1 MPVPAASTPATS
13 SSFPTTAGAISSS
26 LMGKLWRS
34 YRWVDPNFHSLG
46 FGAFVPFFRRDQC
59 PKDCEQGVIAGQ
71 LLWAY
76 GCRTAQAQAALD
88 YLKEGGRD
96 RREFLR
102 LLGVKEADVPPIS
115 PAKTSKV
122 EPSVAPAASP
132 ASAVPMAAMVSAS
145 VSAPAST
152 PVVTVPAGK
161 FIPADILRM
170 RELDII
176 SREEA
181 RAMLGLLASESS
193 SEPVSN
199 SISVPVAV
207 HQPAVAVAPEEARP
221 PRIVVELNTAGDQVP
236 AMTPEQAWPIYQAVC
251 RNEMIEAATAQAAL
265 QVIQS
270 LSGEELQ
277 SLAKG
282 QVDAQRAPVRP
293 GDLKEEVEQ
302 ASEEA
307 KKVDFLNRH
316 YAEDIEDSEIPF

>member
-1 MPVPAASTPATS
+1 
-13 SSFPTTAGAISSS
+13 
-26 LMGKLWRS
+26 
-34 YRWVDPNFHSLG
+34 
-46 FGAFVPFFRRDQC
+46 
-59 PKDCEQGVIAGQ
+59 
-71 LLWAY
+71 
-76 GCRTAQAQAALD
+76 
-88 YLKEGGRD
+88 
-96 RREFLR
+96 
-102 LLGVKEADVPPIS
+102 
-115 PAKTSKV
+115 
-122 EPSVAPAASP
+122 
-132 ASAVPMAAMVSAS
+132 
-145 VSAPAST
+145 
-152 PVVTVPAGK
+152 
-161 FIPADILRM
+161 M